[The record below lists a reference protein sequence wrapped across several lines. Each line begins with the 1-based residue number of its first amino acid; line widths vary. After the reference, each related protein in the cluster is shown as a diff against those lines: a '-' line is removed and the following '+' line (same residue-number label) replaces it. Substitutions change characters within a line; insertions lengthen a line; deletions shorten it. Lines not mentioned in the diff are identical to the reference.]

1 MNAITIKGSVCPVYW
16 LTVTAQPSYIFVN
29 NFNHEAGNNRQGFQ
43 FALSTRI
50 DLTKVFVQNKLLKN

>member
-1 MNAITIKGSVCPVYW
+1 MSCILA
-16 LTVTAQPSYIFVN
+16 LTVTAQPSYIFIN